1 MPDLFR
7 PGFPIVVL
15 SILVT
20 HGRFC
25 QLTGV
30 RVVEASEVY
39 RVIDA
44 RQGLAAEGNVQ
55 MCPAERLYAA
65 ASAEQVVDGI
75 AAELVVRKIFLA
87 PEEPERIRLDEC
99 FPIPRL

>member
-7 PGFPIVVL
+7 PGFPIIIL
-15 SILVT
+15 SVFVA
-20 HGRFC
+20 HGGLRK
-25 QLTGV
+25 LAWV

-44 RQGLAAEGNVQ
+44 RQGLTAEGNVQ
-55 MCPAERLYAA
+55 VRPAERLYAA

-87 PEEPERIRLDEC
+87 PEETERVRLDER